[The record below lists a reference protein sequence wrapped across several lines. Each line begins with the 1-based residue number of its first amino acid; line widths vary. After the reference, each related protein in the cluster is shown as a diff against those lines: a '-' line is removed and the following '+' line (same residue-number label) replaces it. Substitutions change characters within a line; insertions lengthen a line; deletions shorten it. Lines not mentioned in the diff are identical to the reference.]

1 MSAEDQQSVMDWI
14 AAPAPR
20 HASWTLWIAIGGFSL
35 LAGWTFVAELDVI
48 ASAQGRLV
56 TRSSLQI
63 VQPAEA
69 GIVREILVREG
80 QAVAAGQ
87 VLARMD
93 TRLSEADRRQ
103 LGNEIRLR
111 QLQLRRIQAELT
123 GTPLARRS
131 EDDGVQFGQ
140 VQAQYHA
147 RRQSHLDHV
156 AAERAIVAK
165 AEQDLKSALEIETKL
180 RRTLPIYRQQ
190 EQAIDQLTRDG
201 FAGKL
206 MLLDRQRE
214 RIQQEQDLAAQ
225 QFNIASFKAT
235 IVQAQRRIAQVQSSY
250 REALHNERVDTEAS
264 VHRLEQDWDKLAHRQ
279 ALLELK
285 APQQGTVKD
294 LATRTIGSVV
304 AAGTV
309 LMTVVPRDEPLHA
322 EVWVTHQDVGFI
334 AEGQRARLKFA
345 AYPFQRFGMLDGRV
359 VHLSPDASELPQATH
374 LERRR
379 SASEHVMPST
389 GYRMLIALDGPAL
402 KNGAG
407 EHRLA
412 PGMQVVAE
420 VHLGTRTVIEYLL
433 APIRKTAHEA
443 GREL

>member
-80 QAVAAGQ
+80 QAVTAGQ

-235 IVQAQRRIAQVQSSY
+235 IVQAQRRIAQIQSSY

-264 VHRLEQDWDKLAHRQ
+264 VHRLEQEMGEVEPFDVQADW
-279 ALLELK
+279 E
-285 APQQGTVKD
+285 
-294 LATRTIGSVV
+294 
-304 AAGTV
+304 
-309 LMTVVPRDEPLHA
+309 
-322 EVWVTHQDVGFI
+322 
-334 AEGQRARLKFA
+334 
-345 AYPFQRFGMLDGRV
+345 
-359 VHLSPDASELPQATH
+359 
-374 LERRR
+374 ERC
-379 SASEHVMPST
+379 
-389 GYRMLIALDGPAL
+389 
-402 KNGAG
+402 
-407 EHRLA
+407 
-412 PGMQVVAE
+412 
-420 VHLGTRTVIEYLL
+420 
-433 APIRKTAHEA
+433 
-443 GREL
+443 